1 MGLFANLVVVTIG
14 VLTTVLMGFLMIP
27 FLKKLKFGQT
37 ILDIGPRWH
46 KDKQG
51 TPTMGGFM
59 FIIGTLVAVVV
70 GYLLNRVNINKDLT
84 TFTTQNKVILL
95 LSVIMALGYAF
106 IGFVDDYLKV
116 VRKQNEGLNERQ
128 KLVLQF
134 IVAIGYIVAL
144 YIAGQKSTIV
154 WFPFIGQ
161 VDFGIFYY
169 PLVVIGIVYMVN
181 VVNLT
186 DGVDGLCS
194 SVTLMVALGFI
205 VISHLLGYSMM
216 ELLAAALA
224 GGCIGFLFW
233 NAYPAKVFMGDTG
246 SLFLGGVVVAL
257 AFGLGIPVILIFMGI
272 VYIVEGLTVMI
283 QTMYFKYTRKKTG
296 EGKRLFK
303 MTPIHHHF
311 EMLGWKENKIVIVFS
326 LIQLIACAIGVLAV
340 VRI

>member
-106 IGFVDDYLKV
+106 IGFIDDYLKV

-144 YIAGQKSTIV
+144 YIAGQ
-154 WFPFIGQ
+154 
-161 VDFGIFYY
+161 
-169 PLVVIGIVYMVN
+169 
-181 VVNLT
+181 
-186 DGVDGLCS
+186 
-194 SVTLMVALGFI
+194 
-205 VISHLLGYSMM
+205 
-216 ELLAAALA
+216 
-224 GGCIGFLFW
+224 
-233 NAYPAKVFMGDTG
+233 
-246 SLFLGGVVVAL
+246 
-257 AFGLGIPVILIFMGI
+257 
-272 VYIVEGLTVMI
+272 
-283 QTMYFKYTRKKTG
+283 
-296 EGKRLFK
+296 
-303 MTPIHHHF
+303 
-311 EMLGWKENKIVIVFS
+311 
-326 LIQLIACAIGVLAV
+326 
-340 VRI
+340 